1 MTGKDQLPVF
11 FTNLDF
17 FGGSAIT
24 KDVIF
29 PFSTSAVLMGGDPGI
44 SSNRVLVLRVDRRCE
59 WISFGKVDLR
69 GVSAVATLRADF
81 RMLARISHDRFFAK
95 YHSTAEAA

>member
-11 FTNLDF
+11 FANLDF

-44 SSNRVLVLRVDRRCE
+44 SSNLVLVLRVVSNGYLLGKL
-59 WISFGKVDLR
+59 ISEE
-69 GVSAVATLRADF
+69 SAQ
-81 RMLARISHDRFFAK
+81 
-95 YHSTAEAA
+95 